1 MNDQRGIGLILAG
14 GQGRRMGGADKA
26 LLTLGGRTLLE
37 RMMARLAPQV
47 DQIMVAA
54 GADPERIRRRYPG
67 VIALDDGEFAGLGPL
82 AGILAGLRAAEQA
95 QVAQVLSVPV
105 DTVFVPMDLRIRLG
119 AAPSVVDHGGR
130 VHHSVAV
137 WPRAASTRLAG
148 FLATPGRHR
157 VRDFAALIGMRLV
170 WFADAGD
177 PFMNINAPEDLA
189 AAERMVE

>member
-1 MNDQRGIGLILAG
+1 MVDQRCIGLILAG

-67 VIALDDGEFAGLGPL
+67 VMALDDGEFAGLGPL

>member
-1 MNDQRGIGLILAG
+1 
-14 GQGRRMGGADKA
+14 MGGADKA

-130 VHHSVAV
+130 VHHSVAM

>member
-1 MNDQRGIGLILAG
+1 MVDQRCIGLILAG

-82 AGILAGLRAAEQA
+82 AGILAGLRAAERD